1 MSLLTNKHVL
11 IVGASS
17 GMGMGMGKA
26 IANAC
31 REKQMKISL
40 CSRREIDIQSDST
53 FFQSVDIQNLAQVE
67 SFIKLDCILKV
78 LNS

>member
-17 GMGMGMGKA
+17 GMGKA

-40 CSRREIDIQSDST
+40 CSRREIDIQGD
-53 FFQSVDIQNLAQVE
+53 N
-67 SFIKLDCILKV
+67 KDC
-78 LNS
+78 

>member
-17 GMGMGMGKA
+17 GMGKT

-67 SFIKLDCILKV
+67 SFIKLDYSESFK
-78 LNS
+78 